1 MSKSKKP
8 DFLIIGVQK
17 SATTW
22 LQKMLVVHPEIYMP
36 NQEVHYFDNNIN
48 YFKGRLWYASFFKKA
63 RNSDLIGEKTPD
75 YIWTNCI
82 DTEKHSTEKLLRIK
96 QFNPNIKLISIFRNP
111 VDRFVS
117 AFHHNKRRGR
127 VPADLSVTSM
137 LNNAKYSKILQ
148 SMLSRGLYGIQLEAI
163 YHEFSKD
170 KVKII
175 FHDSIKENPSG
186 IVSDVFKFLGV
197 PSINLSDQESKRYNV
212 YQASKLGSLLVAR
225 SNNYLK
231 SSILRF
237 DKYFLSKLPIKK
249 VSYPKLSIN
258 EKQILTDYYKKDM
271 AYFKSLIDL
280 ELPDS
285 WKF

>member
-197 PSINLSDQESKRYNV
+197 PS
-212 YQASKLGSLLVAR
+212 